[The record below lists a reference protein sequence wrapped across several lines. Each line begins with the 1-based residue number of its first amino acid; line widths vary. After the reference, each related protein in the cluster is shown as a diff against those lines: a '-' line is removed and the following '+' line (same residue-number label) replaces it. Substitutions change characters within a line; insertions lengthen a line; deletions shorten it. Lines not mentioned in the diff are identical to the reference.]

1 MNALLLDTCAA
12 LWLAGKQSMSPAS
25 LDMLGKA
32 RREGSV
38 IAVSPITAWE
48 IGLLNSRGR
57 LPMLM
62 EPTIWFRTLAAQPWL
77 TLAPL
82 TPDILIQSSFL
93 PGQPP
98 RDPADGIIAATARAS
113 GYRVVTRDRLLL
125 DYAEAGHLEAVP
137 C

>member
-1 MNALLLDTCAA
+1 
-12 LWLAGKQSMSPAS
+12 
-25 LDMLGKA
+25 
-32 RREGSV
+32 
-38 IAVSPITAWE
+38 
-48 IGLLNSRGR
+48 
-57 LPMLM
+57 MLM
-62 EPTIWFRTLAAQPWL
+62 EPAIWFRTFATQTWL

-98 RDPADGIIAATARAS
+98 RDPADRIIAATARTL

-125 DYAEAGHLEAVP
+125 GYAEAGHLEAIP

>member
-1 MNALLLDTCAA
+1 MNPVLLDTCAA
-12 LWLAGKQSMSPAS
+12 LWLAGRQPMSPQS
-25 LDMLGKA
+25 LDALGKA
-32 RREGSV
+32 RLAGAT
-38 IAVSPITAWE
+38 IGLSPITAWE

-62 EPTIWFRTLAAQPWL
+62 EPAIWFRTFASQPWL

-98 RDPADGIIAATARAS
+98 RDPADRIIAATARAS
-113 GYRVVTRDRLLL
+113 GYRVITRDRLLL
-125 DYAEAGHLEAVP
+125 DYAEAGHLEAIA

>member
-12 LWLAGKQSMSPAS
+12 LWLANRQPMSPES
-25 LDMLGKA
+25 LDIIGNA
-32 RREGSV
+32 RVEGAT

-62 EPTIWFRTLAAQPWL
+62 EPAIWFRTFASQPWL

-98 RDPADGIIAATARAS
+98 RDPADRTIAATARAL

-125 DYAEAGHLEAVP
+125 DYAGAGHLEVVP

>member
-1 MNALLLDTCAA
+1 MSALLLDTCAA
-12 LWLAGKQSMSPAS
+12 LWLAGKAPMSPES
-25 LDMLGKA
+25 LDALRKA
-32 RREGSV
+32 RSDGDP

-57 LPMLM
+57 LPMLT
-62 EPTIWFRTLAAQPWL
+62 EPAIWFRTLAAQPWL

-82 TPDILIQSSFL
+82 TPDVLIQSSFL

-98 RDPADGIIAATARAS
+98 RDPSDRIIAATARAS
-113 GYRVVTRDRLLL
+113 GYRVMTRDRLLL
-125 DYAEAGHLEAVP
+125 DYAQAGHLECVA